1 MKKIRYGYI
10 RVSTKEQLIDRQIKV
25 LLERGIKKEN
35 IFIDK
40 TSGKDFNR
48 VKWIELMSKIV
59 MKDII
64 VIKEL
69 DRLGRNNEEIK
80 KTFELIHK
88 KGAYLEFID
97 DEILNTSNKSKL
109 ELELIQPIIL
119 HLLGYQAEKEREKL
133 KSRQKEAYSLLAK
146 DEKGRMISKKK
157 NKVVGRPNIIE
168 KLLKNKDSKK
178 IILLWI
184 DKKIKLKEVKELLKV
199 SERTLYRIRKE
210 LKE

>member
-1 MKKIRYGYI
+1 
-10 RVSTKEQLIDRQIKV
+10 
-25 LLERGIKKEN
+25 
-35 IFIDK
+35 
-40 TSGKDFNR
+40 
-48 VKWIELMSKIV
+48 MSKIV

-80 KTFELIHK
+80 KAFELIHK

>member
-1 MKKIRYGYI
+1 M
-10 RVSTKEQLIDRQIKV
+10 
-25 LLERGIKKEN
+25 
-35 IFIDK
+35 
-40 TSGKDFNR
+40 
-48 VKWIELMSKIV
+48 
-59 MKDII
+59 
-64 VIKEL
+64 
-69 DRLGRNNEEIK
+69 
-80 KTFELIHK
+80 
-88 KGAYLEFID
+88 
-97 DEILNTSNKSKL
+97 
-109 ELELIQPIIL
+109 
-119 HLLGYQAEKEREKL
+119 
-133 KSRQKEAYSLLAK
+133 LAK